1 MNILVRYI
9 FPNVSLPRNTRYY
22 FGMSILAVLVMS
34 IARAEAACWGTNYKT
49 GNKQTVREVYRTGV
63 AHPKR
68 YIAEA
73 TYSNKNGQPLIIY
86 YKRYTKFPALYRS
99 FIRLHECCHHAAGH
113 SGFSDEV
120 GANCCAL
127 RRMRLTRARAARIRN
142 IMISHNI
149 NSNTVIDYPG
159 QGAEFWSRTAA
170 RCPKA
175 ARRQ

>member
-1 MNILVRYI
+1 MLVRFILFNLSIPRGGHSLLGI
-9 FPNVSLPRNTRYY
+9 F
-22 FGMSILAVLVMS
+22 MLAMFVAPISM
-34 IARAEAACWGTNYKT
+34 AEAACWGTNYKT
-49 GNKQTVREVYRTGV
+49 GKKQAVREMYRTSV

-73 TYSNKNGQPLIIY
+73 TYSPKTGQPLIIY
-86 YKRYTKFPALYRS
+86 YNRYNRFSALYRS
-99 FIRLHECCHHAAGH
+99 FIRLHECCHHAAGR

-127 RRMRLTRARAARIRN
+127 RRMRLSRASAARVRS

-149 NSNTVIDYPG
+149 NSDTLIDYPG
-159 QGAEFWSRTAA
+159 QGKEFWRRTAA

-175 ARRQ
+175 ARRR